1 MCLCKS
7 DAGEITLRNQD
18 LHPLFPRLG
27 NSEFQQSKQG
37 RYGPKQGNALQPIK
51 SRRHCHINRRSGAK
65 VTGMGTNLC
74 RRHRF
79 HPSII
84 QTAVRLTYRF
94 RLSHRDVEELLAR
107 RGIDVSF
114 ETVRRWCLK
123 FGPLYARRMRR
134 KRSRPYSVWHIDEVF
149 LKIAGRHHY
158 LWRAVDAEGEVLD
171 VLLQSRRNKA
181 AAVRFIRK
189 SMRRTDSVPTTVVTD
204 KWRPTMAAV
213 RIALPSAEHVFGKRL
228 NNRAEN
234 SHQPTRR
241 RERKLQRFKSAKSA
255 QRFLSTHA
263 AF

>member
-1 MCLCKS
+1 MVTSTGGSELKK
-7 DAGEITLRNQD
+7 AGR
-18 LHPLFPRLG
+18 
-27 NSEFQQSKQG
+27 K
-37 RYGPKQGNALQPIK
+37 PI
-51 SRRHCHINRRSGAK
+51 SAADSA
-65 VTGMGTNLC
+65 
-74 RRHRF
+74 F
-79 HPSII
+79 HPSVI

-94 RLSHRDVEELLAR
+94 RLSHRDVEELLAG

-114 ETVRRWCLK
+114 ETVRRWRLK

-134 KRSRPYSVWHIDEVF
+134 KRSRPFSVWHIDEVF
-149 LKIAGRHHY
+149 LKIAGQQHY

-204 KWRPTMAAV
+204 KWRPTMAAA

-228 NNRAEN
+228 SNRAEN

-241 RERKLQRFKSAKSA
+241 RERKLQRFKPAKSA
-255 QRFLSTHA
+255 QRFLSTHV
-263 AF
+263 AFYNHFNIQRHLISRRSMKQFRAQSLGAWAKLVA